1 MRKQTK
7 HAILLVILN
16 IRTRYIV
23 RHYGKTIFMDN
34 ITTKQGNRIKQKGI
48 WFNGATHNLENID
61 NIKKYIIE
69 FPFYAY
75 IMHSPDPEHDKPH
88 IHFLINTRGR
98 VSIKHIAEKLGCDY
112 GVVQLTD
119 REKSYSRYMLHLN
132 NDDKE
137 KYPISDIV
145 SNDID
150 RFTSFLKDVVPSC
163 PDLFSDFNALKN
175 GRISRLE
182 FVEKYKG
189 ELSHLNFYQ
198 KIRVFAEID
207 RIASI

>member
-1 MRKQTK
+1 MNDD
-7 HAILLVILN
+7 I
-16 IRTRYIV
+16 
-23 RHYGKTIFMDN
+23 TISS
-34 ITTKQGNRIKQKGI
+34 KQGNRIKQKGI
-48 WFNGATHNLENID
+48 WFNGATKSLENID

-75 IMHSPDPEHDKPH
+75 ILHIPDDECNSCH
-88 IHFLINTRGR
+88 IHFLVNTRGR

-132 NDDKE
+132 NPE
-137 KYPISDIV
+137 KKLYKITDIV

-150 RFTSFLKDVVPSC
+150 RFSSFLSDTVPSC
-163 PDLFSDFNALKN
+163 PDLFSDFTALKS
-175 GRISRLE
+175 GRISRLD

-207 RIASI
+207 RTARF